1 MGGLIGRKRERT
13 LACLPVALLALPLSG
28 CEGAMW
34 GNLAVLA
41 ISLGIFM
48 GTLTLGRS

>member
-1 MGGLIGRKRERT
+1 MGSRT
-13 LACLPVALLALPLSG
+13 LALLLGLFVLSG

>member
-1 MGGLIGRKRERT
+1 MGRGILAWGLM
-13 LACLPVALLALPLSG
+13 LSMAG

-34 GNLAVLA
+34 GNLAVFA

-48 GTLTLGRS
+48 GTLTLGRP

>member
-1 MGGLIGRKRERT
+1 MGRKTLAFYLVGLIT
-13 LACLPVALLALPLSG
+13 LLPG

>member
-1 MGGLIGRKRERT
+1 MARGVLASGL
-13 LACLPVALLALPLSG
+13 LLLSLPG

-34 GNLAVLA
+34 GNLAVFA

>member
-1 MGGLIGRKRERT
+1 MGRTVLASGL
-13 LACLPVALLALPLSG
+13 LLSLSG

-34 GNLAVLA
+34 GNLAVFA

>member
-1 MGGLIGRKRERT
+1 MGRR
-13 LACLPVALLALPLSG
+13 LLASGLLLTLSG

-34 GNLAVLA
+34 GNLAVFA

>member
-1 MGGLIGRKRERT
+1 MGSRM
-13 LACLPVALLALPLSG
+13 LAFLPVALLSMSG

>member
-1 MGGLIGRKRERT
+1 MGSRM
-13 LACLPVALLALPLSG
+13 LALLPVGLFVLSG

>member
-1 MGGLIGRKRERT
+1 MGKRT
-13 LACLPVALLALPLSG
+13 LVLLPVGLVSLVFMAG

>member
-1 MGGLIGRKRERT
+1 MGSRM
-13 LACLPVALLALPLSG
+13 LALLPVALLSMSG